1 MTTMMLPRTKTRTRR
16 TTSRRSS
23 ESLTFAYDVWG
34 DTVNIA
40 ARMEAASEPNRVLA
54 SAVTV
59 KALGSQYRF
68 DGPHK
73 VDTKEG
79 RVVEAFFVSRP
90 LDDVPH
96 LQVTKTN
103 EPRTEAIRAG
113 D

>member
-1 MTTMMLPRTKTRTRR
+1 MAGVIGTRR
-16 TTSRRSS
+16 
-23 ESLTFAYDVWG
+23 FAYDVWG

-40 ARMEAASEPNRVLA
+40 ARLEAASQPNRVLA
-54 SAVTV
+54 SAATV

-68 DGPHK
+68 DGPQK

-79 RVVEAFFVSRP
+79 RVLEAFFVSRP

-96 LQVTKTN
+96 LQVTKAN
-103 EPRTEAIRAG
+103 QPRAEAIKVS